1 MNRIVSKNQRRMRRK
16 RGIRKTLFGTP
27 ERYRLTVFRSLNH
40 IYAQI
45 VDDTKS
51 HTVVSASSL
60 DKEIAD
66 KHTSAEGGKIAVS
79 KLVGELLAKRAVG
92 ANVNTVVFDRNGYLY
107 HGRVKALADAAR
119 EAGLSF

>member
-16 RGIRKTLFGTP
+16 RGIRKKMFGTP

-45 VDDTKS
+45 VDDTKN
-51 HTVVSASSL
+51 HTVASASSL
-60 DKEIAD
+60 DKEIVAQR
-66 KHTSAEGGKIAVS
+66 SSSEGGKIVVS

-92 ANVNTVVFDRNGYLY
+92 ANVSAVVFDRNGYLY

>member
-1 MNRIVSKNQRRMRRK
+1 MNRITSKIQRRMRRK
-16 RGIRKTLFGTP
+16 RGIRKTIYGTP
-27 ERYRLTVFRSLNH
+27 ERYRLTVFRSLSH

-45 VDDTKS
+45 VDDTRN

-60 DKEIAD
+60 DKEVAG
-66 KHTSAEGGKIAVS
+66 KLGSGQGGKLEKS
-79 KLVGELLAKRAVG
+79 KAVG
-92 ANVNTVVFDRNGYLY
+92 ALLAQRATAANVGTVVFDRNGYLY

>member
-16 RGIRKTLFGTP
+16 RGIRKTIFGTP

-45 VDDTKS
+45 VDDTKN
-51 HTVVSASSL
+51 HTLVSASSL
-60 DKEIAD
+60 DKEVVAQRA
-66 KHTSAEGGKIAVS
+66 SGEGGKIAVS
-79 KLVGELLAKRAVG
+79 KLVGEILAKRAVG
-92 ANVNTVVFDRNGYLY
+92 ANVSAVVFDRNGYLY

>member
-1 MNRIVSKNQRRMRRK
+1 MNRITSKNQRRMRRK
-16 RGIRKTLFGTP
+16 RGIRKTIYGTP

-45 VDDTKS
+45 VDDTKN
-51 HTVVSASSL
+51 HTIVAASSL
-60 DKEIAD
+60 DKEVAD
-66 KHTSAEGGKIAVS
+66 KLASGQSGKMEKS
-79 KLVGELLAKRAVG
+79 KAVG
-92 ANVNTVVFDRNGYLY
+92 ALLAQRAVAANVGAVVFDRNGYLY